1 MVSASRTQQ
10 LVPTTNSCGI
20 SSYFLAMPPMQ
31 QFLSE
36 FVPYLH
42 DREDYLKTAT
52 PSISSFHF
60 RTGHAPLLNY
70 PAEIAPK
77 SPANSFGYPQ
87 PGPQSPTPAHAT
99 AKHYFV
105 DDNTWET
112 ILDHGE
118 FDDVV
123 VGSGFCALAY
133 VDMALKRDPW
143 RKILILERGGMS
155 LWVYCV
161 FDHADRKQSRLP
173 ASGTLPSKLGKS
185 IGIHMHPSYL
195 HFARICHYLLSSFL
209 AGRQRH
215 SRSR

>member
-1 MVSASRTQQ
+1 
-10 LVPTTNSCGI
+10 
-20 SSYFLAMPPMQ
+20 MQ
-31 QFLSE
+31 EFLSE
-36 FVPYLH
+36 FIPYIH
-42 DREDYLKTAT
+42 DQDDYLKTAT

-105 DDNTWET
+105 DENTWET

-143 RKILILERGGMS
+143 RKILILERGGMHVCCFVSS
-155 LWVYCV
+155 LEGDVDLCRLLAPRAFPGKLAVNTSNVHLIRV
-161 FDHADRKQSRLP
+161 FAEL
-173 ASGTLPSKLGKS
+173 ASALQ
-185 IGIHMHPSYL
+185 
-195 HFARICHYLLSSFL
+195 A
-209 AGRQRH
+209 
-215 SRSR
+215 RSRWTV